1 MVNLT
6 IQVSN
11 VSSSEFCI
19 RVVIGKTSGACSTD
33 PANILGGEIVI
44 YYNGFE
50 KERIPSQYKGEFES
64 CFDCPV
70 DIENDIFQ
78 LYPTN
83 NDGVSF
89 LASRFRIRGIE
100 YRIFTLGLYKR
111 TYYW

>member
-33 PANILGGEIVI
+33 PGGKIPNILGGEIVI

-89 LASRFRIRGIE
+89 
-100 YRIFTLGLYKR
+100 
-111 TYYW
+111 